1 MLWTSFRKPGGA
13 HLLTCFHD
21 SASLPLFLK
30 SFTGRRVLGDSAKI
44 RTQYITP
51 SHGHLVG
58 QDAGVVARC
67 ILVPALGAGF
77 DDREEV
83 SCYTWYS
90 KEASVFQARVAYEE
104 KSKSLFKFTQH
115 GIRTVVL

>member
-1 MLWTSFRKPGGA
+1 MGIVPETWRCTS
-13 HLLTCFHD
+13 LD
-21 SASLPLFLK
+21 SFLRFSVTATVPYK
-30 SFTGRRVLGDSAKI
+30 LHYRRVLGDLAKI

-51 SHGHLVG
+51 SHGHSVG

-77 DDREEV
+77 DDRGEV
-83 SCYTWYS
+83 SCYTWYW